1 MIEKDARRFREWGR
15 ERNMYT
21 CIHHTHMHNKK
32 RKNKQKRSGD
42 CIRSVGTAR
51 IAQ

>member
-21 CIHHTHMHNKK
+21 CTIKKERINKK
-32 RKNKQKRSGD
+32 EVEIVSDQW
-42 CIRSVGTAR
+42 
-51 IAQ
+51 AQQE